1 MRYLSMLSCAFSC
14 RANPATNRDIGGLNS
29 QAMNKAARP
38 LGVTLGCW
46 SPGTSL
52 GHHSGTRHSTRVSV
66 IRAGREGGLSAMSMR
81 NRAVLR
87 RGKLP

>member
-38 LGVTLGCW
+38 LGVTARMLVA
-46 SPGTSL
+46 
-52 GHHSGTRHSTRVSV
+52 GH
-66 IRAGREGGLSAMSMR
+66 LSWAS
-81 NRAVLR
+81 
-87 RGKLP
+87 